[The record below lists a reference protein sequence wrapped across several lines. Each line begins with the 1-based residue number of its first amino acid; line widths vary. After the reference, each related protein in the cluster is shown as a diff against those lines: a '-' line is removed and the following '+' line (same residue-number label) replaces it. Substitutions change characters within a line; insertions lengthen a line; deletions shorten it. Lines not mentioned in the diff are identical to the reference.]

1 MLPKQAVQLPWYE
14 QSLIKDLPLPHRLY
28 AWWIRNGFKRQNGF
42 TWGGN
47 KLFELVRSTY
57 TLLPSRNN
65 NYVSI
70 PACENRFQMVVDLTD
85 FEVPHHTIPL
95 SLGTGSEARLLELF
109 FPRGG
114 TFIDVGANY
123 GFYSLLASYLGGK
136 QSVVCAFE
144 PQPRLVKALEMS
156 KQQNQFSQLRIKRM
170 VLGEKPGE
178 VSFFIPDTG
187 SGVGSLYREHAS
199 SVRSVREHRVR
210 MESLDTVFQMEK
222 LQRLDIVKL
231 DVEGAELAVLKGGAA
246 TINLYHPIIWF
257 EMDPGS
263 QEVAGHK
270 QEEIYSFL
278 EGLGYRRFYDVDDVM
293 LGLIRPVSTVNTL
306 TNVLAL
312 SESKAELLN
321 RLIPGTT

>member
-57 TLLPSRNN
+57 TLLPSRKN

-70 PACENRFQMVVDLTD
+70 PAYQNSFQMVVDLTD

-95 SLGTGSEARLLELF
+95 SLGTGSEARLLERLF
-109 FPRGG
+109 PPGG

-136 QSVVCAFE
+136 ESVVCAFE
-144 PQPRLVKALEMS
+144 PQPRLAKALEMS
-156 KQQNQFSQLRIKRM
+156 KQENQFSQLRIKRM

-187 SGVGSLYREHAS
+187 SGVGSLFQEHAS
-199 SVRSVREHRVR
+199 GVRPVIENRVR
-210 MESLDTVFQMEK
+210 METLDTACQIEK
-222 LQRLDIVKL
+222 LQRVDIVKL

-257 EMDPGS
+257 EMNPSS
-263 QEVAGHK
+263 QQAAGHH

-278 EGLGYRRFYDVDDVM
+278 ECLGYLRFYDLDDLM
-293 LGLIRPVSTVNTL
+293 LGVIRAIRTVDAL

-312 SESKAELLN
+312 PESKKDVLSRIVRAT
-321 RLIPGTT
+321 G